1 MSTNPNESHTFLL
14 QAIEDEDESK
24 IKELL
29 KDGVDPNELVSV
41 RGLKVPIWFAALPI
55 SSYSLGSKA
64 ILKPK
69 ALKVL
74 LENGADINA
83 KNKHDQSALH
93 FLVSDCQVP
102 ARFPDAA
109 KTILEYGI
117 DVNIGKEKGKT
128 ALKNAVT
135 SSAFR
140 QPNLKI
146 IEFLLN
152 AGADPNV
159 VDPESGETV
168 LLHVCINSNENQK
181 IILEI
186 VSLLIKAGA
195 NINAH
200 KTREGRSSLMWAA
213 KNGNL
218 ELAKLLVEA
227 GADLKAENQK
237 ENTNVYILALENDHT
252 EIVEWLES
260 LGVKDTGLR
269 PNRALQFKNIQK
281 EKWKESIEAGLQAIN
296 VFPNDWRIPFHI
308 ALAYR
313 RLGNFEESDR
323 WAKISLDL
331 KFNLDTINIL
341 LTNCIST
348 SKPKEAI
355 LIWKNYRDQIQKI
368 EADKGNIYTN
378 VLVAYFLIQQYSEA
392 IAELGNPW
400 EIQTDLGSFFLNL
413 ACVYVK
419 LEDTTSAIRAVMEA
433 LNRGYTVEKLAKDN
447 DLKPLIDLTVFQF
460 LLKNG
465 SSEFVSETFFKEKD
479 CIELIRNRSEII
491 ERKMF
496 ATKNITQSN
505 FKLETPHQIAFKFAE
520 LKDLHTQSGWK
531 SDPKKLSP
539 IEENL
544 AKEIDSILNEFSV
557 SKNSDSKV
565 GAILMEWDYDD
576 DGFSYY
582 LCIETYKNVEKA
594 KIKYNTYNGT
604 DKDTIYENNLEHRDR
619 IYSQESFERMINHL
633 TQGEGFRKIE
643 KLPLFFFVHAEH
655 DSGNEFAI
663 EHKI

>member
-1 MSTNPNESHTFLL
+1 M
-14 QAIEDEDESK
+14 
-24 IKELL
+24 
-29 KDGVDPNELVSV
+29 
-41 RGLKVPIWFAALPI
+41 
-55 SSYSLGSKA
+55 
-64 ILKPK
+64 
-69 ALKVL
+69 
-74 LENGADINA
+74 
-83 KNKHDQSALH
+83 
-93 FLVSDCQVP
+93 
-102 ARFPDAA
+102 
-109 KTILEYGI
+109 
-117 DVNIGKEKGKT
+117 
-128 ALKNAVT
+128 
-135 SSAFR
+135 
-140 QPNLKI
+140 
-146 IEFLLN
+146 
-152 AGADPNV
+152 
-159 VDPESGETV
+159 
-168 LLHVCINSNENQK
+168 
-181 IILEI
+181 ILEI
-186 VSLLIKAGA
+186 ASLLIKAGA
-195 NINAH
+195 DVNAQETW
-200 KTREGRSSLMWAA
+200 KGRSSLMWAV
-213 KNGNL
+213 KNRNL
-218 ELAKLLVEA
+218 ELAKLLAKA

-237 ENTNVYILALENDHT
+237 ENTNAYILALENDHT

-260 LGVKDTGLR
+260 LGFKDTGLR

-296 VFPNDWRIPFHI
+296 VFPNDWRIPSNLAF
-308 ALAYR
+308 AYR

-331 KFNLDTINIL
+331 KFNLDSFNIL

-465 SSEFVSETFFKEKD
+465 SNEFVSETFFKEQD

-491 ERKMF
+491 ERDMF

-520 LKDLHTQSGWK
+520 LKDLYTQSGWK

-544 AKEIDSILNEFSV
+544 AKEIDSILNEFSI

-594 KIKYNTYNGT
+594 KIKYRTYHGT
-604 DKDTIYENNLEHRDR
+604 DKDTIYENDLEHRDR

-643 KLPLFFFVHAEH
+643 KLPLFSSSTPNMIRET
-655 DSGNEFAI
+655 NL
-663 EHKI
+663 

>member
-1 MSTNPNESHTFLL
+1 MNTNLNELHLSLL
-14 QAIEDEDESK
+14 QAIESEDEST

-29 KDGVDPNELVSV
+29 KNGVDPNEIVSV
-41 RGLKVPIWFAALPI
+41 RGLEAPIWFSALPI
-55 SSYSLGSKA
+55 SSYSFGRKA
-64 ILKPK
+64 ILRPK
-69 ALKVL
+69 VLKVL

-83 KNKHDQSALH
+83 KNKREQSALH
-93 FLVSDCQVP
+93 FLVDDCQIP

-117 DVNIGKEKGKT
+117 DINIGKEKGRT

-140 QPNLKI
+140 QPNLKR

-159 VDPESGETV
+159 VDLESGETV
-168 LLHVCINSNENQK
+168 LLHVCIHSNENQK

-200 KTREGRSSLMWAA
+200 ETWKGRSSLMWAV

-218 ELAKLLVEA
+218 ELAKLLAEA

-237 ENTNVYILALENDHT
+237 ENTNAYILALENNHT

-260 LGVKDTGLR
+260 LGAKDTGLR

-296 VFPNDWRIPFHI
+296 VFPNDWRVPSHLAF
-308 ALAYR
+308 AYR
-313 RLGNFEESDR
+313 RLSNFEESDR

-331 KFNLDTINIL
+331 KFNLDTFNIL
-341 LTNCIST
+341 LTNCISN
-348 SKPKEAI
+348 SKPEKAI

-368 EADKGNIYTN
+368 DTDKGNIYTN
-378 VLVAYFLIQQYSEA
+378 VLLAYFLMQQYSEA
-392 IAELGNPW
+392 ITELGDPW
-400 EIQTDLGSFFLNL
+400 KVQTDLGSFFLNL

-433 LNRGYTVEKLAKDN
+433 LNRGYTAEKLAKDN

-465 SSEFVSETFFKEKD
+465 SSKFVSETFFKEKD
-479 CIELIRNRSEII
+479 CIELIRNQSEII

-496 ATKNITQSN
+496 DTKDITQSN
-505 FKLETPHQIAFKFAE
+505 FKLEIPHQTAFKFAE

-539 IEENL
+539 IEESL
-544 AKEIDSILNEFSV
+544 AKEIDSILNEFSN

-565 GAILMEWDYDD
+565 GAILMEWDYED

-594 KIKYNTYNGT
+594 KIKYKTYNGT

-619 IYSQESFERMINHL
+619 IYSQESFERMINRL

>member
-1 MSTNPNESHTFLL
+1 MNTNPNESHTFLL
-14 QAIEDEDESK
+14 QAIENEDEPK

-55 SSYSLGSKA
+55 SSYGQNRKA

-74 LENGADINA
+74 LENGANINS
-83 KNKHDQSALH
+83 KNQHEESALH
-93 FLVSDCQVP
+93 FLVSDCQIP
-102 ARFPDAA
+102 ARFSDAA
-109 KTILEYGI
+109 KALLEYGL
-117 DVNIGKEKGKT
+117 DVNIGKEKGNT
-128 ALKNAVT
+128 ALKNAVI
-135 SSAFR
+135 SSAFKR
-140 QPNLKI
+140 PNLKI

-152 AGADPNV
+152 AKADPNV
-159 VDPESGETV
+159 VDPDSGKTI
-168 LLHVCINSNENQK
+168 LLHVCINSNENQDM
-181 IILEI
+181 ILEI
-186 VSLLIKAGA
+186 ASLLIKAGA
-195 NINAH
+195 DVNAQETW
-200 KTREGRSSLMWAA
+200 KGRSSLMWAV
-213 KNGNL
+213 KNRNL
-218 ELAKLLVEA
+218 ELAKLLAKA

-237 ENTNVYILALENDHT
+237 ENTNAYILALENDHT

-260 LGVKDTGLR
+260 LGFKDTGLR

-296 VFPNDWRIPFHI
+296 VFPNDWRIPSNLAF
-308 ALAYR
+308 AYR

-331 KFNLDTINIL
+331 KFNLDSFNIL

-465 SSEFVSETFFKEKD
+465 SNEFVSETFFKEQD

-491 ERKMF
+491 ERDMF

-594 KIKYNTYNGT
+594 KIKYRTYHGT
-604 DKDTIYENNLEHRDR
+604 DKDTIYENDLEHRDR
-619 IYSQESFERMINHL
+619 IYSQESFERIVDRL
-633 TQGEGFRKIE
+633 TQEESFQKIK
-643 KLPLFFFVHAEH
+643 KLPLLFFVHAEH
-655 DSGNEFAI
+655 DSGNEFI
-663 EHKI
+663 VEHEI